1 MNIDIV
7 PTPFTSTSIITKVGI
22 KVIELVLYQ
31 HILIAITYI
40 DADGKFIYHS
50 ELPSTLLIEKEEYAQ
65 WGQDDT
71 YITQNVMEKLGLVLP
86 PPPTLPE

>member
-22 KVIELVLYQ
+22 KVLELILYH

-40 DADGKFIYHS
+40 DTDGNFIYHS
-50 ELPSTLLIEKEEYAQ
+50 ELPSTLLIEKEEYSQ

-71 YITQNVMEKLGLVLP
+71 YITQKVMEKLGLVLP
-86 PPPTLPE
+86 TPPE